1 MSTDPRYP
9 VGRFEQPATTTATDR
24 AEQIATLA
32 ALPGELRTLVEPLD
46 AAALERRYRPEG
58 WTVRQLV
65 HHLADSHLNA
75 YVRTKFALA
84 EDTPTVKT
92 YDEAIW
98 AQMPD
103 YQAPVEISL
112 VLLDGLHQRWVT
124 LLRALPEASFQRA
137 VQHPEWG
144 LMPLDHLVAQY
155 AWHSRHHTAHI
166 RTALAR

>member
-1 MSTDPRYP
+1 MNTDPRYP
-9 VGRFEQPATTTATDR
+9 VGRFERPTTTTARDR
-24 AEQIATLA
+24 AEWIATLA
-32 ALPGELRTLVEPLD
+32 ALPGDLRALVEPLD

-84 EDTPTVKT
+84 EDTPTIKT
-92 YDEAIW
+92 YDEAVW
-98 AQMPD
+98 ATMPD

-112 VLLDGLHQRWVT
+112 LLLDGLHQRWVA

-137 VQHPEWG
+137 VKHPEWG
-144 LMPLDHLVAQY
+144 TLPLEHLVALY

-166 RTALAR
+166 RAALAG